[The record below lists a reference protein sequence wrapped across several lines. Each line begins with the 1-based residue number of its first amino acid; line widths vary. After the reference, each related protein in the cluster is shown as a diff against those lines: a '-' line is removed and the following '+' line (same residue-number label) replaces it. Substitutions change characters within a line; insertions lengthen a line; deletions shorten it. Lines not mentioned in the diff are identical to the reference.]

1 MKINLAVTR
10 LAVWFGVAVVIL
22 TGAIQGHAQPTA
34 PTITNQPA
42 SQTNFTGATAS
53 FSVTAVGTAPLHYQ
67 WWKGAAKL
75 VKNTRISVVN
85 SNVLTIKNL
94 VNTDAGNYF
103 VVVSNSVGKTTSSN
117 AVLTLLAPDITK
129 PKLTITNLTAG
140 QRFTNDV
147 AFTVQGTA
155 QDNAGVTNVLWSLN
169 SGAWLVATND
179 NNWTNWSATI
189 SMIPGT
195 NTFSAYAVDISGN
208 HSVTNTVK
216 FIFVV
221 FDVLTVRT
229 NGPGTIKPSYNG
241 VLLQD
246 GVNYSMTG
254 TSTKLG
260 VGVSAWLDG
269 NTNVVGR
276 GSTLTFMM
284 ASNLT
289 LIANFAETTPPK
301 VNVSNAVTN
310 SDGVPNHYV
319 IYGVASD
326 NVAVSQVFYQLN
338 NTAWTLATTT
348 NNWANWAANVALL
361 PGGNTFSVYSEDTNY
376 NVSTTLTVQIA
387 YNSAPAKLSGQG
399 ALATVAGTHN
409 IAPFNLAFGTST
421 FSQFVQDTNNVNG
434 VGTYT
439 YSPSGAGATLK
450 LKYTGPPSATNAGSQ
465 TLNLTFFTPALA
477 YYTNTTTK
485 FTGYLQFL
493 SISNLALTNLSGQ
506 LIWALGSQGDGD
518 GLLFQ
523 KKNYLSQSLLTT
535 ATNAG
540 TYIYTQYSRLGGL
553 IKFTST
559 NGTSYLLAD
568 FAATNYGTYH
578 SEDYDRSGH
587 TNGTDTG
594 RFFVQTQMPG
604 GNAPLTVTNSIFQ
617 IYSVGGTFFEQFGTD
632 TFSQDTIS
640 TNYDNDVGSYTYTC
654 PNTNIGQLNLTVTEP
669 PTLAGTTNAA
679 RLIFIG
685 GNIGLFTN
693 DDGTVSSFVVTTATN
708 LVPDSITNIALL
720 IGFYNV
726 NDATIQFTNDGSFVY
741 TVYNNPYIPNSYFGT
756 YTYTPFSP
764 GAAMVQLTYLD
775 TSNNVAGRDWL
786 QFNFKSTN
794 TGNAYWS
801 QFDTSTNY
809 VDVYYS
815 GPFKLY

>member
-1 MKINLAVTR
+1 MKSNLAVTR
-10 LAVWFGVAVVIL
+10 MAAWFGVAIVIL
-22 TGAIQGHAQPTA
+22 TGTIQGHAQPTS

-53 FSVTAVGTAPLHYQ
+53 FSVSADGTAPLRYQ

-75 VKNTRISVVN
+75 VKSTRISVVN

-117 AVLTLLAPDITK
+117 AVLTLLAPDTTK
-129 PKLTITNLTAG
+129 PKLTITNLTTG

-155 QDNAGVTNVLWSLN
+155 QDNAGVTNVLWQLN
-169 SGAWLVATND
+169 AGAWLVATNA
-179 NNWTNWSATI
+179 NNWTNWSAAI

-195 NTFSAYAVDISGN
+195 NTFSAYAVDNSGN
-208 HSVTNTVK
+208 HSLTNTVK
-216 FIFVV
+216 FIFVA
-221 FDVLTVRT
+221 FDILTVRT

-241 VLLQD
+241 ALLQD

-254 TSTKLG
+254 TSTRLG
-260 VGVSAWLDG
+260 FGVSAWLDG

-276 GSTLTFMM
+276 GATLTFMM

-301 VNVSNAVTN
+301 VTVSGAVTN
-310 SDGVPNHYV
+310 ADGVANHYV
-319 IYGVASD
+319 IYGGASD
-326 NVAVSQVFYQLN
+326 NVAVSQVFFNLN
-338 NTAWTLATTT
+338 SGAWSLATTT
-348 NNWANWAANVALL
+348 NNWTNWSANVSLL

-376 NVSTTLTVQIA
+376 NVSTIQTVQIA
-387 YNSAPAKLSGQG
+387 YNSAPTKLSGQG
-399 ALATVAGTHN
+399 AIATVAGTNN
-409 IAPFNLAFGTST
+409 IAPYNLAFGTST
-421 FSQFVQDTNNVNG
+421 FSQFAQDTNNVNG

-439 YSPSGAGATLK
+439 YSPSGGGATLK
-450 LKYTGPPSATNAGSQ
+450 IKYTGPPSVTNAGSQ
-465 TLNLTFFTPALA
+465 TLNLGFLTPALA

-485 FTGYLQFL
+485 VTGFLQFL
-493 SISNLALTNLSGQ
+493 SVSNLALTNLSGQ

-518 GLLFQ
+518 GLLF
-523 KKNYLSQSLLTT
+523 KNGKYVSQSLLTS

-540 TYIYTQYSRLGGL
+540 SYTYTQYSRIGGL

-604 GNAPLTVTNSIFQ
+604 GNAPLTLTNTILQVF
-617 IYSVGGTFFEQFGTD
+617 SVDGFFTEQFGVD
-632 TFSQDTIS
+632 TFSQDTLF
-640 TNYDNDVGSYTYTC
+640 TNYDIDVGTYTYTR
-654 PNTNIGQLNLTVTEP
+654 PSTNIGQLNLTVTEP
-669 PTLAGTTNAA
+669 PTLAGSNNAA
-679 RLIFIG
+679 RLIFVG
-685 GNIGLFTN
+685 SNIGLFTN
-693 DDGTVSSFVVTTATN
+693 NDGTVSSFVMAAATN
-708 LVPDSITNIALL
+708 LAPASLTNTSFVLTNSGSGGADL
-720 IGFYNV
+720 F
-726 NDATIQFTNDGSFVY
+726 QFTNGVFILDYS
-741 TVYNNPYIPNSYFGT
+741 PAGT

-764 GAAMVQLTYLD
+764 GGAMVQLNFYPYYFSDHYWVQLTFKTTNSGVFNANAFDANTNLLD
-775 TSNNVAGRDWL
+775 TFGGT
-786 QFNFKSTN
+786 FN
-794 TGNAYWS
+794 
-801 QFDTSTNY
+801 
-809 VDVYYS
+809 
-815 GPFKLY
+815 PPPP